1 MFKLLSNLSNTD
13 FIISEVSMELPE
25 GYPAIWNNV
34 YVFTSKK
41 AEAGEK
47 ILLCVKGIA
56 EVDCELGDYLAG
68 EYVYDS
74 DSAPSG
80 IVNKTSGTGRRRVGI
95 VYETKQNAN
104 KIKILF
110 DGTYL

>member
-1 MFKLLSNLSNTD
+1 MFKLLSNLSDTD
-13 FIISEVSMELPE
+13 FIITVAPSELPE
-25 GYPAIWNNV
+25 GYPAILNNV
-34 YVFTSKK
+34 YVFTSRK
-41 AEAGEK
+41 AKTGEEV
-47 ILLCVKGIA
+47 LLCVKGMA

-80 IVNKTSGTGRRRVGI
+80 VVNKTSGTGRRRVGI

-110 DGTYL
+110 DGRYP